1 MKKFITI
8 ACTATIACS
17 TAFTFAGNN
26 AKVIIPGHE
35 EMNFFRMPK
44 GLVEGEDYLAKTIIF
59 KVKPEYRSNCKVQS
73 IDNLLP
79 LSDFLNTIG
88 AQDLRKLY
96 PKHTPPT
103 REYNEVGQKL
113 VDISLIYAFKYSAD
127 MNIEKV
133 MNQLLSLRYFQWV
146 DLWDLPKLHT
156 PLPCTPS
163 EAVGQ
168 QYHLQGNVTGSIN
181 VRNTAW
187 CLTNGSSNV
196 VIGITDTG
204 IQLDHP
210 DLQAN
215 IISPLPPGCDVGMN
229 DNDPT
234 WQGSNHGVHVSGC
247 ASAVT
252 NNGTG
257 VASPGWSCK
266 ILPVKIAD
274 ASGALVAAYSG
285 VVFAADNGAKIIN
298 CSWGGGGGG
307 SYGQTVMDYAA
318 INKNC
323 LVLAAAGNGGA
334 NQQVYPS
341 SYNNVYRVASSNSSD
356 TKSSFSDYGSDV
368 DFAAPGSS
376 IYSTVQN
383 SQYGSMS
390 GTSMA
395 CPVAAGAAGLVQA
408 YFNYSNAFQIGE
420 KLKQTCDP
428 MSNSSQYTSGLLGKG
443 RIDCHNALTQSAKSL
458 AMNPITITDGN
469 DNAFMPNETLNIS
482 GTFINYLD
490 PSSSSASAQ
499 LSVVSGPAT
508 VVNGNYTIGS
518 LPTLGTTNNNS
529 NPFTVTI
536 NGNAAVNAVI
546 NFKVTITDG
555 SFTGD
560 QFFSVTVNVDYIN
573 ITINDVFTTIT
584 SKGRIGY
591 NNDGQQQGL
600 GFEYQLPSPENLLY
614 EMSLMIGTSSSKV
627 SDMFRGGATGDTDFG
642 SLVRVYAVTPPVVSN
657 FDTDGKFNDAPS
669 SSGAIPVE
677 VHHSAYA
684 WSSTNNRKYV
694 IVKYVIKN
702 TGTSTLSNL
711 YAGIIADWDITN
723 AGQNKANFDAT
734 WNMGY
739 AYNTASGGKYAAIKL
754 LTGGGVKHYVVDNV
768 AGGGGGVDPTAGT
781 PEFSTSEKYTV
792 LSTNRHTDAFSAT
805 GGDVMDCVS
814 NGPLTVNAGDSVTV
828 AFALIAGDNLS
839 DIQNSACYA
848 QAKWDNTGPCAS
860 TGINQVT
867 ANSFWMDIYP
877 VPATSAVNINYNL
890 ESLSGAS
897 LQIVNGVGETVL
909 RFDNLARG
917 NHTITADV
925 SKLSAGTYFCRFSA
939 GDGVL
944 TRMFSIVR

>member
-1 MKKFITI
+1 MKKITLI
-8 ACTATIACS
+8 ACTALIAYS
-17 TAFTFAGNN
+17 ASLTFAGNN
-26 AKVIIPGHE
+26 AKVIIPGQQ
-35 EMNFFRMPK
+35 EMKFFRIPK

-59 KVKPEYRSNCKVQS
+59 KVKPEYRANCKVQS

-79 LSDFLNTIG
+79 LSDFLAAVG
-88 AQDLRKLY
+88 AQGLKKLY
-96 PKHTPPT
+96 PNHTPPA
-103 REYNEVGQKL
+103 REFNEVGQKL

-133 MNQLLSLRYFQWV
+133 MNQLLSLRYFEWV
-146 DLWDLPKLHT
+146 DLWVVPKLHT
-156 PLPCTPS
+156 LPCTANDPS
-163 EAVGQ
+163 QGS

-181 VRNTAW
+181 VENTAW
-187 CLTNGSSNV
+187 CITNGSPSV

-204 IQLDHP
+204 IQLNHP

-229 DNDPT
+229 DNDPS
-234 WQGSNHGVHVSGC
+234 WQGDAHGVHVSGC

-252 NNGTG
+252 NNSNQ

-266 ILPVKIAD
+266 LLPVKIAD

-285 VVFAADNGAKIIN
+285 ITFAADNGAKIIN
-298 CSWGGGGGG
+298 CSWGGSGGGP
-307 SYGQTVMDYAA
+307 YGQTIIDYAA

-323 LVLAAAGNGGA
+323 LVMASAGNGGA
-334 NQQVYPS
+334 NQQLYPS
-341 SYNNVYRVASSNSSD
+341 SFNNVYRVASSTSTD

-376 IYSTVQN
+376 ILSTYSN
-383 SQYGSMS
+383 SGTASLS

-395 CPVAAGAAGLVQA
+395 CPVSAGAAGLVQA
-408 YFNYSNAFQIGE
+408 NFNYTNAFQIGE

-428 MSNSSQYTSGLLGKG
+428 MPNSPQYTSGLLGKG
-443 RIDCHNALTQSAKSL
+443 RIDCNNALTQSAKSL
-458 AMNPITITDGN
+458 AMNPINITDGN
-469 DNAFMPNETLNIS
+469 DDVFLPNETLNIS

-499 LSVVSGPAT
+499 LTVLSGPGT
-508 VVNGNYTIGS
+508 VTNGNFTIGALS
-518 LPTLGTTNNNS
+518 TLDTTNNNS
-529 NPFTVTI
+529 APFTVTI
-536 NGNAAVNAVI
+536 NGNAAVNSVI
-546 NFKVTITDG
+546 NFRVRITDG
-555 SFTGD
+555 TFTGD

-614 EMSLMIGTSSSKV
+614 EMSLMIGTSSTKV
-627 SDMFRGGATGDTDFG
+627 SDMYRGGATGDTDFG
-642 SLVRVYAVTPPVVSN
+642 SIVRVYEVNPPVVSN
-657 FDTDGKFNDAPS
+657 FDVDGKFNDAPAAS
-669 SSGAIPVE
+669 AIPVE

-684 WSSTNNRKYV
+684 WSSPNNRKFV

-702 TGTSTLSNL
+702 TGSSTLSSL
-711 YAGIIADWDITN
+711 HAGIIADWDITN

-739 AYNTASGGKYAAIKL
+739 VYNTASGGKYAAIKL
-754 LTGGGVKHYVVDNV
+754 LTSGAVKHYVVDNV

-792 LSTNRHTDAFSAT
+792 LSTTRNTDGFSST

-814 NGPLTVNAGDSVTV
+814 SGPFTINPGDSVTV
-828 AFALIAGDNLS
+828 AFALIGGDNLA
-839 DIQNSACYA
+839 DIQNSACHA
-848 QAKWDNTGPCAS
+848 QAKWDNTGPCATTS
-860 TGINQVT
+860 VNEIT
-867 ANSFWMDIYP
+867 ADNFWVDLYP
-877 VPATSAVNINYNL
+877 VPATNAVNITYNF
-890 ESLSGAS
+890 EALSGAS
-897 LQIVNGVGETVL
+897 IAIVNTVGETVL
-909 RFDNLARG
+909 SFNDLTRGTHTLA
-917 NHTITADV
+917 ADV
-925 SKLSAGTYFCRFSA
+925 SKLSAGSYFCRFKA
-939 GDGVL
+939 GDAVL
-944 TRMFSIVR
+944 VKKFSVVK